1 MAGKG
6 RIKSIR
12 TSILELEK
20 GVYFDLV
27 LTVCGDG
34 RNIGQKVVV
43 GGRLEFEGLMCICFV
58 WI

>member
-34 RNIGQKVVV
+34 RNIGQKV
-43 GGRLEFEGLMCICFV
+43 GEG
-58 WI
+58 